1 MSLAETPVRTPPS
14 KPLNLFQRQ
23 NFSVFQLV
31 SGLIAA
37 TIVLLVVY
45 PATLMVGRVFFPGG
59 ELQLTAFREVASAPW
74 LLTTI
79 GNTVLAVVG
88 GGVFAIV
95 TASVFA
101 WLNERTDARLG
112 IVGDIMPI
120 VPLIVPTVAMAI
132 GWIFLASP
140 GAGFIN
146 AALRATVGQMG
157 WDVQINVTSWAGV
170 IFVYAL
176 YFVPYVYLIVAAAF
190 RNVDP
195 ALEEASRLSGASMMT
210 TLRKVSLPAIKP
222 ALIGASLLVVITGL
236 SVYSLPV
243 VIANRAGIDILSV
256 RILRSLTFEYP
267 QRTDLAMVLSLF
279 LMVAIASVWMIQRRI
294 MSAGNYAT
302 ISGKSAR
309 HVMVEL
315 GAWKWPARGL
325 MLFYIA
331 CTSVLPLLALV
342 VVALQPFWRPEI
354 DPSVFTLRHF
364 QTVLFD
370 RPMTRNAIQN
380 SIGLGLIGGFVGI
393 VIAAT
398 MALYVL
404 SAPRA
409 IGRVIDGV
417 TKFPA
422 ALSHIVIGVGFLVA
436 FAGAPFY
443 LSGTLLLLFVVYLVI
458 YLPEASIVASAAV
471 SQVGRDLLEASATSG
486 ATQGYTF
493 RRVVLPLILP
503 GLVSGWA
510 LLFVLMSSE
519 LTASALL
526 ASARTPVVGFVII
539 DIWEQGSFGA
549 LAALAFSFTVIS
561 ATIVLLAMRFS
572 RRSFDRK

>member
-1 MSLAETPVRTPPS
+1 MSIADPTVTTRSGGALDFIR
-14 KPLNLFQRQ
+14 RQ
-23 NFSVFQLV
+23 NFSVFQIL
-31 SGLIAA
+31 SALIAL
-37 TIVLLVVY
+37 TIVLLVAY
-45 PATLMVGRVFFPGG
+45 PAILMIARVFFPGG
-59 ELQLTAFREVASAPW
+59 VPQATAFREVMASPW
-74 LLTTI
+74 VLQTI
-79 GNTVLAVVG
+79 LNTVMAVVG
-88 GGVFAIV
+88 GGFFAIV

-157 WDVQINVTSWAGV
+157 WDIQISVTSWAGV

-195 ALEEASRLSGASMMT
+195 ALEEASRLSGASMLT

-236 SVYSLPV
+236 SLYSIPV

-267 QRTDLAMVLSLF
+267 ARTDLAMVLSLF
-279 LMVAIASVWMIQRRI
+279 LMAAIATVWMIQRRI
-294 MSAGNYAT
+294 MAAGNFAT
-302 ISGKSAR
+302 IGGKSAR
-309 HVMVEL
+309 HVTVEL
-315 GAWKWPARGL
+315 GAWKWPARAL

-342 VVALQPFWRPEI
+342 VVSLQPFWRPDI
-354 DPSVFTLRHF
+354 DPSTFTLRHY
-364 QTVLFD
+364 QILFE
-370 RPMTRNAIQN
+370 RPMTRNAMQN
-380 SIGLGLIGGFVGI
+380 SIGLGIVGGLVGI
-393 VIAAT
+393 VIAAI

-404 SAPRA
+404 SAPKA
-409 IGRVIDGV
+409 IGRIVDGV

-422 ALSHIVIGVGFLVA
+422 ALSHIVIGVGFLIA

-443 LSGTLLLLFVVYLVI
+443 LSGTLLLLFIVYIVI
-458 YLPEASIVASAAV
+458 YLPEASIVAGASV
-471 SQVGRDLLEASATSG
+471 SQVGRDLLEASSISG

-493 RRVVLPLILP
+493 RRVVMPLILP
-503 GLVSGWA
+503 GLISGWA

-526 ASARTPVVGFVII
+526 ASVRTPVVGFVII
-539 DIWEQGSFGA
+539 DIWEQGSFGN
-549 LAALAFSFTVIS
+549 LAALAFSFTVITAS
-561 ATIVLLAMRFS
+561 IVLIAMKFS
-572 RRSFDRK
+572 RRAFDRR